1 MRPPA
6 QTRAR
11 RARRASRPF
20 GLASALLLATA
31 TLGATLRPT
40 SGPARASGTD
50 EAKTTTATTPTAS
63 APTVADLREALDAAL
78 ARPFL
83 DDAQLGI
90 SAIDLASGQTLYQ
103 RNDTVALNPA
113 SNVKLVTTAAAL
125 GILGPAHRY
134 TTGLWRKD
142 GALSGP
148 TLKGDLYFHGSG
160 DPALV
165 TANLYE
171 LAARFRA
178 LGIKRITGGVV
189 VDASAF
195 DRDELPPGFDQKNE
209 LASYRAP
216 SGATVV
222 NFNTFVVHARPGASV
237 GSPILAGVDPPVP
250 GIELRT
256 EATTD
261 AGRRRKLLADY
272 EAEGDGIT
280 LGLRGTLGVDSGAGQ
295 YRYPVDDPTR
305 YAGAVLGLMLERNG
319 IKLGRRKP
327 RAGSV
332 PRDARLVASHRS
344 APLGVL
350 IRAVNKFSNNFMAEQ
365 ILKTLDAS
373 PGPATFEGA
382 LARVRTHL
390 EALGVPAAGLSL
402 GNGSGLYD
410 TNRVS
415 PAQLTTLLAA
425 VHRDVRIRPDYMA
438 SLSIMG
444 VDGTTRSRL
453 AKSSRRGWVRVKTGT
468 LDGVSA
474 LSGYAGA
481 PGRPPVAFSI
491 LINGIRRSETSQAR
505 AVQNAVAELLA
516 LYAAGEPLVVSGR
529 R

>member
-6 QTRAR
+6 QTRAH

-20 GLASALLLATA
+20 RLASALLLVTA

-50 EAKTTTATTPTAS
+50 HAKPPAAAS
-63 APTVADLREALDAAL
+63 APSVADLREALEAAL

-83 DDAQLGI
+83 DDAQLGL
-90 SAIDLASGQTLYQ
+90 SAIDLASGQLLYQ

-142 GALSGP
+142 GALLGP
-148 TLKGDLYFHGSG
+148 TLKGDLYLQGSG

-165 TANLYE
+165 TADLYE
-171 LAARFRA
+171 MAARLRA

-222 NFNTFVVHARPGASV
+222 NFNTFVVHARPGTTV
-237 GSPILAGVDPPVP
+237 GSPILAGVDPPVS
-250 GIELRT
+250 GIALRT
-256 EATTD
+256 EATTE

-272 EAEGDGIT
+272 DAEGDGIT
-280 LGLRGTLGVDSGAGQ
+280 LGLRGTLGVDSGSGQ
-295 YRYPVDDPTR
+295 YRYPVDDPTI

-382 LARVRTHL
+382 LARVRAHL
-390 EALGVPAAGLSL
+390 EALGVPRAGLSL

-468 LDGVSA
+468 LNGVSA

-505 AVQNAVAELLA
+505 TVQNAVAELLA
-516 LYAAGEPLVVSGR
+516 LYAAGEPLVVSDR